1 MRFSLPILAL
11 VAAMGTNVAAD
22 DFGGWRFTVPKDYK
36 STSSENAL
44 VLQKVAPPTFC
55 LMVLYAARA
64 MTQPL
69 ATEAASEWKSHVA
82 GTFKTTG
89 VKHHGDGTTKSS
101 IAFTATAGTIENG
114 SDKVSVILYT
124 VSSGRSVG
132 SVLLS
137 SNTVDTLAA
146 CRPALTELLD
156 SLTLAPATAPAP
168 APAPAPRPAPS
179 ESIAGR
185 WATSSASESGEWGSV
200 KRQYTFAADG
210 TYRFYSEAWGGKY
223 NSKRW
228 RLISETGTYT
238 VSGAKLTITPV
249 KATGVE
255 KNDTITKPF
264 NVAIEKATYTWQR
277 HYFEGIKEWDLVM
290 TTPTKIQRD
299 GEFANNDQFPSSYM
313 YSEKY
318 MPDWTNPP

>member
-1 MRFSLPILAL
+1 MRSIVALAV
-11 VAAMGTNVAAD
+11 VAAIGTPVAAD
-22 DFGGWRFTVPKDYK
+22 DYGGWRFTVPHDYK
-36 STSSENAL
+36 STSSDNAF
-44 VLQKVAPPTFC
+44 VMQKVTLPTFC
-55 LMVLYAARA
+55 LMVLYQARA

-101 IAFTATAGTIENG
+101 VTFSATAGT
-114 SDKVSVILYT
+114 VA
-124 VSSGRSVG
+124 SGRTVG

-137 SNTVDTLAA
+137 SNSAEALAG
-146 CRPALTELLD
+146 CRAGLTQLLD
-156 SLTLAPATAPAP
+156 SLTLAPAAPAP
-168 APAPAPRPAPS
+168 APAPAPARAAAPS

-223 NSKRW
+223 NSKHW

-238 VSGAKLTITPV
+238 VAGSKLTITPV
-249 KATGVE
+249 KATGVD
-255 KNDTITKPF
+255 KNDTITKSF

-277 HYFEGIKEWDLVM
+277 HYFEGIQEWDLVM

-318 MPDWTNPP
+318 KPEWTNPP